1 VRDPAAAAQ
10 GGAGARSGEEPARPR
25 GRGETRWVATVKAP
39 SSCRVSFLAA
49 SVHLALAPAARGD
62 SFGNF
67 HQQIKN
73 VMRTA
78 AAAAAA
84 LGSMYP
90 WNFLIRCSM
99 VEKT

>member
-1 VRDPAAAAQ
+1 MRDPAAAAQ

-49 SVHLALAPAARGD
+49 SVHLALAPAPAARGD

-67 HQQIKN
+67 YATDLNPLDDLQ
-73 VMRTA
+73 
-78 AAAAAA
+78 A
-84 LGSMYP
+84 LGK
-90 WNFLIRCSM
+90 I
-99 VEKT
+99 KIA